1 MEEQSPTIKVII
13 QGQEVLGSIVDGG
26 SRVNVL
32 LKPPVIDWASQNGR
46 HVHSGYE
53 WLIPVRCDQSD

>member
-53 WLIPVRCDQSD
+53 